1 MNRRTVTPTGTRP
14 RLATATSRIKTMTKD
29 ERAMLNELFQ
39 DESDRLSEWEMEFLD
54 SLDALQTDLTGRQSD
69 KLAEIWKKVFP

>member
-1 MNRRTVTPTGTRP
+1 
-14 RLATATSRIKTMTKD
+14 MTKD

-69 KLAEIWKKVFP
+69 KLAEIWNKVFP